1 MTLLPVILLSCLCT
15 LGGASFRAVDVW
27 DSFYAS
33 QEKRA
38 LRGSLGKPKDIMP
51 SLPAAVHRVDS
62 ADIVPSVASRSFRK
76 GNEHIAAVKEAGWL
90 SASKSK

>member
-1 MTLLPVILLSCLCT
+1 MGILPLLLVSCLCT

-33 QEKRA
+33 HEKRA

-51 SLPAAVHRVDS
+51 SLPAAVHMVDS
-62 ADIVPSVASRSFRK
+62 ADIVPSVASGSFRK
-76 GNEHIAAVKEAGWL
+76 GNEHIEAIKEAGWV